1 MPILL
6 RYKLECSHAARA
18 QVNNQELPSAYRKGM
33 KIQCPQCQ
41 YQEKEIVDEQLTE
54 L

>member
-18 QVNNQELPSAYRKGM
+18 QVNNAELHDAYRKGM
-33 KIQCPQCQ
+33 TIECQQCN
-41 YQEKEIVDEQLTE
+41 YQQKKIVDEQLTQV
-54 L
+54 